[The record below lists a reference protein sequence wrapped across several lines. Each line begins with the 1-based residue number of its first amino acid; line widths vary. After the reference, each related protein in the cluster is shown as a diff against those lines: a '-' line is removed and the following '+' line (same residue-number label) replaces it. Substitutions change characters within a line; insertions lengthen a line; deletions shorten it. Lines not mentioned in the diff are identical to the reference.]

1 MSSFEIINDHI
12 RICLPQLNMTINVR
26 HRLSILKHGDFF
38 IFFFCPFS
46 CTGTA
51 ALCCRFLLLGW
62 WLQIAPGGNWR
73 FSLSCLTGYFNG
85 CVQPVTWKKL

>member
-38 IFFFCPFS
+38 IFFFLSLQLYWYS
-46 CTGTA
+46 CSV
-51 ALCCRFLLLGW
+51 L
-62 WLQIAPGGNWR
+62 
-73 FSLSCLTGYFNG
+73 
-85 CVQPVTWKKL
+85 

>member
-38 IFFFCPFS
+38 FFFVPS
-46 CTGTA
+46 VVLVQL
-51 ALCCRFLLLGW
+51 LCAVDFCCW
-62 WLQIAPGGNWR
+62 AGG
-73 FSLSCLTGYFNG
+73 C
-85 CVQPVTWKKL
+85 K

>member
-38 IFFFCPFS
+38 IFFFVPS
-46 CTGTA
+46 VVLVQL
-51 ALCCRFLLLGW
+51 LCAVDFCCW
-62 WLQIAPGGNWR
+62 AGG
-73 FSLSCLTGYFNG
+73 C
-85 CVQPVTWKKL
+85 K